1 MSAFQ
6 DSTNTTNFSR
16 VKDFMTVYGQDV
28 PTEPKAPET
37 MPDVTKLRVNL
48 IEEELN
54 ELKEAIKNND
64 FVEVVDALA
73 DILYVTYGA
82 GVAWGVD
89 LQKAFEQ
96 VHESNMT
103 KICKDIDEAN
113 YTVKWYKDH
122 PEKGYPAPEFR
133 EAESEGKKVYV
144 VFESSTGKIL
154 KNINYKAVNLQNIV
168 LTDLGSKG
176 VLDSS

>member
-6 DSTNTTNFSR
+6 EIPVETNFSR

-28 PTEPKAPET
+28 PTKPAAPET

-96 VHESNMT
+96 VHDSNMT
-103 KICKDIDEAN
+103 KICKDIDEAET
-113 YTVKWYKDH
+113 TVKWYKEH
-122 PEKGYPAPEFR
+122 PEKGYPTPDYR
-133 EAESEGKKVYV
+133 EAKSGDKTVYV

-154 KNINYKAVNLQNIV
+154 KNVNYKAVDLKNIV
-168 LTDLGSKG
+168 LTDLGSES
-176 VLDSS
+176 VLNAT